1 MLTTMENPPPAAP
14 ASTAPGTAS
23 GTALVERLNAERPRI
38 GLALGGGGARGL
50 AHILALEV
58 FDELGVRPDII
69 GGTSI
74 GAVFGAAYAAGLPA
88 VQIRAI
94 AEETLTH
101 RLDLMR
107 QVFSARARPLQR
119 LWNVVPLRSALL
131 EPQALLDLVLPE
143 TIPATFET
151 LATPLRILAT
161 DIGQR
166 EPVVFK
172 SGELRPAIA
181 ASIAIPVVFAPV
193 TVDGRTLADG
203 GLVNPLPYD
212 VLKADCDITVAID
225 VSGAASEATIGPHPS
240 MTTMLTQ
247 SVQILQKRII
257 RERLHYNPPDV
268 YIDVD
273 LDRYAAFQFHKIRE
287 ILADAEPA
295 KAALKSKLTRI
306 LTSSPATAIAHVPG
320 AT

>member
-1 MLTTMENPPPAAP
+1 MVTTMAHLPLDGPA
-14 ASTAPGTAS
+14 
-23 GTALVERLNAERPRI
+23 GTALVERPDTGRPRI

-58 FDELGVRPDII
+58 FDELGVRPDVIA
-69 GGTSI
+69 GTSI
-74 GAVFGAAYAAGLPA
+74 GAVFGAAYAAGLSA
-88 VQIRAI
+88 TQIRAI

-101 RLDLMR
+101 RFDLVR

-131 EPQALLDLVLPE
+131 EPRALLDLVLPE
-143 TIPATFET
+143 TIPTTFET
-151 LATPLRILAT
+151 LAIPLRIVAT

-166 EPVVFK
+166 EPVIFE

-193 TVDGRTLADG
+193 TVAGRTLSDG

-212 VLKADCDITVAID
+212 VLKTDCDITVAID
-225 VSGAASEATIGPHPS
+225 VSGAASEATIGPHPGI
-240 MTTMLTQ
+240 TTMFTQ
-247 SVQILQKRII
+247 SVQILQKRLI
-257 RERLHYNPPDV
+257 RERLRYNPPDV

-306 LTSSPATAIAHVPG
+306 LTSSPATAIARSAD